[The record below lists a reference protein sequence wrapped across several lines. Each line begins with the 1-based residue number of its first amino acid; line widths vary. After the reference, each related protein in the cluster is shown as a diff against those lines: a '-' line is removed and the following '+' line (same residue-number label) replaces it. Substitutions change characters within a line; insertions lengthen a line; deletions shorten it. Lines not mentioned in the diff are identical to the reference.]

1 MIYSVLYDRAL
12 KSLAFQVSYMR
23 YNFLHVHEYHFH
35 QPDKIPSYA
44 YGRGTNYE
52 KACTVSSFCWPV
64 FILAIIEMIKE
75 ASGNVCQK
83 IYCYLG
89 KELLANVH
97 PMFIKKGI
105 LRVKH
110 LLICFMQAMICS
122 NTPL

>member
-1 MIYSVLYDRAL
+1 MQSQRACLSVEGLIVNVSMLQVYLYT
-12 KSLAFQVSYMR
+12 
-23 YNFLHVHEYHFH
+23 VHEYHFH

-52 KACTVSSFCWPV
+52 KACTVSRFCWPV

-75 ASGNVCQK
+75 ASGNVCQQ

-97 PMFIKKGI
+97 PMSSRREYYG
-105 LRVKH
+105 
-110 LLICFMQAMICS
+110 
-122 NTPL
+122 